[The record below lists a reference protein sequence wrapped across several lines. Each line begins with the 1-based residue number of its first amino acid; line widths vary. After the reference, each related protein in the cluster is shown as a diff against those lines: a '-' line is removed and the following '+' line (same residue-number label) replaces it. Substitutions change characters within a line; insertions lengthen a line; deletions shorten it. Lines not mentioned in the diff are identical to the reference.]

1 LSNPE
6 TRPRAAIFGCAG
18 ERLLESERRFFAAA
32 NPLGFIL
39 FERNCKNPDQVLAL
53 VESFQDCVGREDA
66 PVLIDQEGGRVVRLK
81 PPHWRALPAAGRI
94 GALAEWNRD
103 AAREAAHLSARII
116 ATDLRPLGINVDCA
130 PLLDVPAPGSH
141 GIIGD
146 RAFADDPELVTELGR
161 EFCRGLMEG
170 GVLPVIKHIPGH
182 GRAMVDSHR
191 GLPVVEMHRKT
202 LEVIDFEPFRQLRD
216 MPIAMTAHVVYR
228 SYDSR
233 NPATTSL
240 KVIRDV
246 VRGHIGFDGLLIT
259 DDLSMK
265 ALTGSFAERTTAS
278 LDAGCDVVLHCNG
291 RMTEMEEI
299 AGAAPPM
306 SDAAL
311 ARFDRAKA
319 MLSPPK
325 PVKPSVFAA
334 RLDSLLAAVAGPA

>member
-1 LSNPE
+1 MSNPE

-39 FERNCKNPDQVLAL
+39 FERNCKNPDQVQAL
-53 VESFQDCVGREDA
+53 VKSFRDCVGRGDA
-66 PVLIDQEGGRVVRLK
+66 PVLIDQEGGRVARLK
-81 PPHWRALPAAGRI
+81 PPHWHVLPAPGRI
-94 GALAEWNRD
+94 GALAERNRD
-103 AAREAAHLSARII
+103 AAREAAYLSARII
-116 ATDLRPLGINVDCA
+116 AADLRPLGIDVDCA
-130 PLLDVPAPGSH
+130 PLLDVPAPGAH

-146 RAFADDPELVTELGR
+146 RAFGEDPDLVAELGR
-161 EFCRGLMEG
+161 EFCRGMLDG

-182 GRAMVDSHR
+182 GRAAVDSHQ

-228 SYDSR
+228 PYDSR

-240 KVIRDV
+240 KVIRDI
-246 VRGHIGFDGLLIT
+246 VRGHIGFDGFLIT

-278 LDAGCDVVLHCNG
+278 LEAGCDVILHCNG

-299 AGAAPPM
+299 AAAAPPM
-306 SDAAL
+306 SDMAHV
-311 ARFDRAKA
+311 RFNRAKA
-319 MLSPPK
+319 MLKVPK
-325 PVKPSVFAA
+325 PVKPSVFAEH
-334 RLDSLLAAVAGPA
+334 LNSLMAAVARSA